1 MRVDGG
7 NIGLTGDTD
16 LLTLTSGV
24 ATVDGELVVTT
35 LDIGGT
41 DVTSTATELNK
52 LDGVTS
58 TAAELNYTDVT
69 TLGTSEASKALT
81 ASASG
86 HTIIPDDKLLKFG
99 TNEDWTIEYDE
110 NGDDD
115 LVMTGSDLSIES
127 STSAK
132 PVVTIFN
139 TNADAN
145 GSTIKLNKNGSS
157 PATSDVVGNLDFV
170 SEDSGNNVTTYGRIQ
185 STIVDVT
192 SGGEEGGIDFYVAE
206 NDGTLTKG
214 MEIKGLSSDAD
225 ITVDISTHDGSAG
238 GLKLGG
244 TLVTAEAAE
253 LNFLDGISA
262 GNVVNSKVAVHSSSG
277 GLKATG
283 FHNTNIVEQSGTAAE
298 DLTSTDKD
306 LVWYANTAQA
316 DNITL
321 PQATSS
327 NKGMVIKIIVGTTDW
342 STTAFKLGFANG
354 GSTVMTG
361 FLQLAAADGSESVDG
376 FVITANSKALVIDAD
391 DATAAGGSIGSTYT
405 FTYLEA
411 DLVHCEAFGVCT
423 TGTPALDANASDTT
437 GI

>member
-1 MRVDGG
+1 MK
-7 NIGLTGDTD
+7 L
-16 LLTLTSGV
+16 
-24 ATVDGELVVTT
+24 
-35 LDIGGT
+35 GGT
-41 DVTSTATELNK
+41 LVTAE
-52 LDGVTS
+52 
-58 TAAELNYTDVT
+58 AAELNYTDVT

-206 NDGTLTKG
+206 NNGTLTKG
-214 MEIKGLSSDAD
+214 MEIKGLASGTD

>member
-1 MRVDGG
+1 M
-7 NIGLTGDTD
+7 
-16 LLTLTSGV
+16 
-24 ATVDGELVVTT
+24 
-35 LDIGGT
+35 
-41 DVTSTATELNK
+41 
-52 LDGVTS
+52 
-58 TAAELNYTDVT
+58 
-69 TLGTSEASKALT
+69 
-81 ASASG
+81 
-86 HTIIPDDKLLKFG
+86 
-99 TNEDWTIEYDE
+99 
-110 NGDDD
+110 
-115 LVMTGSDLSIES
+115 
-127 STSAK
+127 
-132 PVVTIFN
+132 
-139 TNADAN
+139 
-145 GSTIKLNKNGSS
+145 
-157 PATSDVVGNLDFV
+157 
-170 SEDSGNNVTTYGRIQ
+170 
-185 STIVDVT
+185 
-192 SGGEEGGIDFYVAE
+192 
-206 NDGTLTKG
+206 
-214 MEIKGLSSDAD
+214 
-225 ITVDISTHDGSAG
+225 
-238 GLKLGG
+238 
-244 TLVTAEAAE
+244 
-253 LNFLDGISA
+253 
-262 GNVVNSKVAVHSSSG
+262 AVHSSSG